1 MSNTKIGLINLTTV
15 TLNQINFKSITYSFQ
30 KLTLDCSYT
39 KSCSKTTQKKS
50 FLYLFFIAMSF
61 WTYCNG
67 MVCLFYWL
75 PRYYIIGPF
84 FYIFLNNI
92 LYEVCIL
99 LIVLSSIIIIIME
112 MWNSYT
118 HGGHDT
124 FKVYED
130 MFVEK

>member
-39 KSCSKTTQKKS
+39 KSCSKTTHKKNRFCIY
-50 FLYLFFIAMSF
+50 FLLQCHFGPIVMEWCACSIDCLAIILLGLF
-61 WTYCNG
+61 
-67 MVCLFYWL
+67 LH
-75 PRYYIIGPF
+75 
-84 FYIFLNNI
+84 FLNNI

-99 LIVLSSIIIIIME
+99 LIVLSSIIIIIIME

-118 HGGHDT
+118 
-124 FKVYED
+124 VD
-130 MFVEK
+130 MTRLKYTKICL